1 MSTVRL
7 ARTGAIV
14 VALLA
19 VSLGMATAQLMSA
32 PPNPDYQ
39 QWLARTGGRAT
50 VTADGRTFGYIPAP
64 YKRPIPPAPSYLR
77 PLVGAP
83 PASYDLRTIPGKVPP
98 VRDQSSC
105 GSCWTFATYGSLETF
120 LRPFDTTD
128 FSENNLRSRHGFD
141 NGPCDGGNHWMST
154 AYLGRWEGPILE
166 TPGPLPRICPDLA
179 VVPTASP
186 Q

>member
-14 VALLA
+14 VALLV

-50 VTADGRTFGYIPAP
+50 VTAGGHALGAIPAP
-64 YKRPIPPAPSYLR
+64 FKHPIPPAPAYMR
-77 PLVGAP
+77 PLAGAP

-120 LRPFDTTD
+120 LRPTDTTD

-166 TPGPLPRICPDLA
+166 TQDPYHEY
-179 VVPTASP
+179 VPTSP
-186 Q
+186 SFPQPAPQ